1 MPILPENKH
10 RYLDPKKWAKIRG
23 DILKEAGYRCE
34 GSPDYPD
41 CRAEMYTLH
50 PVTESRV
57 VLTIAH
63 LDHMP
68 EHNDRFNLRAWCQRC
83 HLNYDKAHHAE
94 TRRKRKHADQ
104 LELF

>member
-1 MPILPENKH
+1 
-10 RYLDPKKWAKIRG
+10 
-23 DILKEAGYRCE
+23 
-34 GSPDYPD
+34 
-41 CRAEMYTLH
+41 MYTLH
-50 PVTESRV
+50 PVTELRV

-94 TRRKRKHADQ
+94 TTTQDGSTRIKTRINWSW
-104 LELF
+104 F